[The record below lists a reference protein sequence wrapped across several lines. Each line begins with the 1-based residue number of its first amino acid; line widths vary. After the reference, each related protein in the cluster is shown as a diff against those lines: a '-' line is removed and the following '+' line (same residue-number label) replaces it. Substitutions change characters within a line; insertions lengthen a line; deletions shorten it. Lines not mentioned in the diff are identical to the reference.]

1 MTSWLNW
8 LLYCA
13 ITQARRPSKHAVF
26 SFGEADMGGVQMQKN
41 APSCLQ
47 SSVGITPR
55 GRIQNWSKVVD
66 EIFSSSVF
74 MIMFVIIDTYLE

>member
-13 ITQARRPSKHAVF
+13 ITQAHRPSKHAVF

-66 EIFSSSVF
+66 EIFFFSCFYDHVCHN
-74 MIMFVIIDTYLE
+74 

>member
-1 MTSWLNW
+1 ML
-8 LLYCA
+8 
-13 ITQARRPSKHAVF
+13 F
-26 SFGEADMGGVQMQKN
+26 SFGEADMGGVQMQTN
-41 APSCLQ
+41 AQSCLQ

-66 EIFSSSVF
+66 EIFFSSVF

>member
-1 MTSWLNW
+1 
-8 LLYCA
+8 
-13 ITQARRPSKHAVF
+13 
-26 SFGEADMGGVQMQKN
+26 MGGVQMQKN

-66 EIFSSSVF
+66 EIFFSFF

>member
-1 MTSWLNW
+1 ML
-8 LLYCA
+8 
-13 ITQARRPSKHAVF
+13 F

-55 GRIQNWSKVVD
+55 GRIQTWSKVID
-66 EIFSSSVF
+66 EFIFPFF

>member
-1 MTSWLNW
+1 
-8 LLYCA
+8 
-13 ITQARRPSKHAVF
+13 
-26 SFGEADMGGVQMQKN
+26 MGGVQMQKN